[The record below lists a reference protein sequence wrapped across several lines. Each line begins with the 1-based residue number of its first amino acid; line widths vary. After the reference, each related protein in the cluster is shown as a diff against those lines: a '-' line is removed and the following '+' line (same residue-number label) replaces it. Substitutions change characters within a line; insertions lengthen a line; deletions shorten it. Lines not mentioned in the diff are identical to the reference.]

1 MTQIDATYT
10 QKIVGQQLRVLRGL
24 KSKSLNQA
32 AKEAG
37 VSPGTLAKIEDGKSN
52 FRILTITKLCNYYHV
67 TLEYLMNDP
76 NAA

>member
-1 MTQIDATYT
+1 MAQIDANYT
-10 QKIVGQQLRVLRGL
+10 QRIVGQQLRLLREI
-24 KSKSLNQA
+24 KNKSLNQA

-37 VSPGTLAKIEDGKSN
+37 VSPGTLSRIEDGKSN

-67 TLEYLMNDP
+67 TLEDLMNDP